1 MKFQVSISHQ
11 KVVDN
16 KKLDLDKS
24 KYKTKSRCTRY
35 IIIFF
40 RTIDCEHTLSQGMLL
55 SLKDRLQ
62 VCNSKIR
69 EAQQNQIRLLLDF
82 IKKILRMHTKYI
94 VSIRSVCS
102 IIFLYCHPV
111 PFLSL
116 ILSSAVFSIMA
127 ISEEVRRSSPRKWQ
141 LLSIFTI
148 GEAIAIGF
156 IGSLY
161 SSRT

>member
-1 MKFQVSISHQ
+1 MTQLVFVTKIGNNDEKEINMKFQVSISHQ

-69 EAQQNQIRLLLDF
+69 EATAESNQ
-82 IKKILRMHTKYI
+82 
-94 VSIRSVCS
+94 V
-102 IIFLYCHPV
+102 
-111 PFLSL
+111 
-116 ILSSAVFSIMA
+116 
-127 ISEEVRRSSPRKWQ
+127 
-141 LLSIFTI
+141 
-148 GEAIAIGF
+148 F
-156 IGSLY
+156 IGLHQEDTQDAY
-161 SSRT
+161 KVYCE